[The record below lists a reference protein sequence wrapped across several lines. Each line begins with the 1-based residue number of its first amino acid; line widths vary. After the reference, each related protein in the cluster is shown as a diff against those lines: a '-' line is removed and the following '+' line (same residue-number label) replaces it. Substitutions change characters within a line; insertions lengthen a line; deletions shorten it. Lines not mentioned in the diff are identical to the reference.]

1 MTDKDYRTLINF
13 QRRETTMAVLYKELA
28 IRMKDQ
34 SNKEIL
40 LKLAS
45 DELDHYHTIKRITT
59 RNIKPDR
66 LRINLFFL
74 ICNIFGLTFGIKL
87 MEYNKK
93 RDRRLYASLNR
104 YPQIKVIIEEGEINE
119 KILIGKIEE
128 QRLMYMSAVVLGLND
143 AIIEF
148 TGALA
153 GFAFAFQNSK
163 YVAMAGA
170 ITGIAAAL
178 SMGASEYLSSKSDK
192 NITTK
197 SALIS
202 ASYTLVT
209 YFVTVIALLSPF
221 VYLSNVYWGISI

>member
-1 MTDKDYRTLINF
+1 
-13 QRRETTMAVLYKELA
+13 
-28 IRMKDQ
+28 
-34 SNKEIL
+34 
-40 LKLAS
+40 
-45 DELDHYHTIKRITT
+45 
-59 RNIKPDR
+59 
-66 LRINLFFL
+66 
-74 ICNIFGLTFGIKL
+74 

-148 TGALA
+148 TGAFA

-163 YVAMAGA
+163 YVAMAGD